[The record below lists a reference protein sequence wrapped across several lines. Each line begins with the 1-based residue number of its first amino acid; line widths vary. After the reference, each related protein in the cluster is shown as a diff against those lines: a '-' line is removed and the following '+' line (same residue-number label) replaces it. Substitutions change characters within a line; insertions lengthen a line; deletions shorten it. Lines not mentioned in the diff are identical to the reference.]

1 MTKKKTPQNQYKPPP
16 MPPVKF
22 VRKMENGKYEH
33 GHIVLGLTRAEDKYV
48 RAGIVD
54 TCEAAANAQSFAPAV
69 AHCSSGSTLYDNP
82 HRRDFGDRFQQ
93 REAM

>member
-1 MTKKKTPQNQYKPPP
+1 MTKKATLSNQYKPPP

-33 GHIVLGLTRAEDKYV
+33 GHIMLGLTRAEDKYV

-54 TCEAAANAQSFAPAV
+54 T
-69 AHCSSGSTLYDNP
+69 SGSTLYDNP